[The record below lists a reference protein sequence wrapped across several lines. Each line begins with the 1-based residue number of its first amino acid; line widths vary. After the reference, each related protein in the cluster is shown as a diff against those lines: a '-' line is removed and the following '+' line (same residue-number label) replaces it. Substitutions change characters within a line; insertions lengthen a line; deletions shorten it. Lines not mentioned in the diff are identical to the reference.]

1 MTIELKLKKPQYAV
15 LILGSAGA
23 GKTTLTGALCDWIN
37 SEEYSSASCVNLD
50 PGAEQIPYSPVW
62 DIRNIFTV
70 REIMRKYNLGPN
82 GALLK
87 SMDLLLEMSDS
98 IIKEIT
104 TITDSEYLVIDTPGQ
119 LEIFTFRDV
128 GENFVKKLSEKITT
142 IGLFLIDGELFKS
155 VTRLLVSQLLGLSAE
170 LNLSVP
176 LIHIINKGDLVNR
189 KLVEKIDN
197 EKDTIRLIIDEK
209 GGSLIDLGI
218 GIYKIIRELK
228 AATRPILVSAKNRTS
243 LDELFDAMHEVFC
256 TCGDMT

>member
-1 MTIELKLKKPQYAV
+1 MSIKLELRKSQYAV
-15 LILGSAGA
+15 LVVGSAGA
-23 GKTTLTGALCDWIN
+23 GKTTLTSALCDWIN
-37 SEEYSSASCVNLD
+37 KEGYTSASCINLD
-50 PGAEQIPYSPVW
+50 PGAEQIPYDPVW
-62 DIRNIFTV
+62 DIRDKFTV
-70 REIMRKYNLGPN
+70 REVMRKYNLGPN

-98 IIKEIT
+98 IIEEIIT
-104 TITDSEYLVIDTPGQ
+104 TTDSEYLIIDTPGQ

-128 GENFVKKLSEKITT
+128 GENFVKNLSEKITT

-176 LIHIINKGDLVNR
+176 LIHIINKGDLVDR
-189 KLVEKIDN
+189 KLVERIEN
-197 EKDTIRLIIDEK
+197 EKDTIRLIIDERS
-209 GGSLIDLGI
+209 GSLIDLGI
-218 GIYKIIRELK
+218 GIYKVIRELK
-228 AATRPILVSAKNRTS
+228 AAARPILVSAKRKTG

>member
-1 MTIELKLKKPQYAV
+1 MTLELNLKRSQYAV

-23 GKTTLTGALCDWIN
+23 GKTTLTNALCDWIN
-37 SEEYSSASCVNLD
+37 KEGYSSASCINLD
-50 PGAEQIPYSPVW
+50 PGVDWISYKPVW
-62 DIRNIFTV
+62 DIRNKFTV
-70 REIMRKYNLGPN
+70 REIMKKYNLGPN

-98 IIKEIT
+98 IINEIT
-104 TITDSEYLVIDTPGQ
+104 TVTDSEYLIIDTPGQ

-189 KLVEKIDN
+189 ELVEKIDN
-197 EKDTIRLIIDEK
+197 EKDAIKLIIDEK
-209 GGSLIDLGI
+209 SGSLIDLGI
-218 GIYKIIRELK
+218 GIYKILRELK
-228 AATRPILVSAKNRTS
+228 AAARPILVSAKKKTG
-243 LDELFDAMHEVFC
+243 LEELFDAMHEVFC